1 MRKEYND
8 DRLDLV
14 KRIGRIVSISML
26 VSVLLVNTGCP
37 RTGKKNEE
45 ASSDQ
50 TTASTNGEELV
61 EFNTTNEV
69 LVMTEPVVTENE
81 EPMMTDPVLSDKTAR
96 IIRAEISEYDSW
108 NNSPIYTMDSV
119 DIEPGFDYKNYLL
132 EERPAGAPNRPN
144 GTLDLVA
151 LLKDLG
157 ANDSEIHIGYE
168 SCWIGKNNPYQNT
181 HTADGLVIGSDF
193 WMMWFDGTVVC
204 EYDPGLNSGWGID
217 GINLYYFD
225 NETGKYEYC
234 DVIHCTDNN
243 FGALELMVRAYY
255 ERDPNP
261 FD

>member
-26 VSVLLVNTGCP
+26 VSALLVNTGCP

-69 LVMTEPVVTENE
+69 LVMT
-81 EPMMTDPVLSDKTAR
+81 DPVLSDKKAR

-108 NNSPIYTMDSV
+108 NNCPIYTMDSV

-157 ANDSEIHIGYE
+157 ANDSDIDAKYE
-168 SCWIGKNNPYQNT
+168 GCWISYKCLDPDQYRIPKNT
-181 HTADGLVIGSDF
+181 KDGLSINSDF
-193 WMMWFDGTVVC
+193 WQMWFDGTVVC
-204 EYDPGLNSGWGID
+204 EYDPGLNGGWGID

-234 DVIHCTDNN
+234 DEIHCTDNN